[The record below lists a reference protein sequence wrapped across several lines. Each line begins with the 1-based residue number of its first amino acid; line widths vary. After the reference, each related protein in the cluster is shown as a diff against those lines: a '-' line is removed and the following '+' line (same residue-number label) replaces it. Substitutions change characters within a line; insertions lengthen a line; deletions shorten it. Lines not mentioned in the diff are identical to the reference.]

1 LNLLTKKREAKMKA
15 KLEEQL
21 KKHQEDLVKVE
32 QQVQNN
38 LLLKERLIGAVATI
52 QEMLESLDD
61 KKKKK

>member
-1 LNLLTKKREAKMKA
+1 MKA

-21 KKHQEDLVKVE
+21 KKHQEDLGTVE
-32 QQVQNN
+32 KQIQNN

-52 QEMLESLDD
+52 QEMLEPLDD

>member
-1 LNLLTKKREAKMKA
+1 MKA
-15 KLEEQL
+15 TLVEQL

-32 QQVQNN
+32 QQVQNS

-52 QEMLESLDD
+52 QEMLEPLDD

>member
-1 LNLLTKKREAKMKA
+1 LNLLTKKREARMKA

-32 QQVQNN
+32 QQVQNS

-52 QEMLESLDD
+52 QEMLEPLDD

>member
-52 QEMLESLDD
+52 QELLNSLDD
-61 KKKKK
+61 KKKK

>member
-1 LNLLTKKREAKMKA
+1 LLTKKREAKMKA

-21 KKHQEDLVKVE
+21 KKHQEDLGTVE
-32 QQVQNN
+32 KQIQNN

-52 QEMLESLDD
+52 QEMLEPLDD